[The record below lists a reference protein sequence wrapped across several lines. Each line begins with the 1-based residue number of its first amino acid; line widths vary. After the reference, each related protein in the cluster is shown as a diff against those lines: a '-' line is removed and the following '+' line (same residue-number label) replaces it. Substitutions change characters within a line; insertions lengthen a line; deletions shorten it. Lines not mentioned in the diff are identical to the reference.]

1 MKPFYDK
8 LLSDEGNIFHECPVI
23 WSAQRTVIV
32 NGLFESVQRLEKY
45 MIADVPPVIPEEIVE
60 ITASAVRMD
69 VKVDWMDETLDR
81 IAAKR
86 KHLNLLKKSKDL
98 EAN

>member
-1 MKPFYDK
+1 
-8 LLSDEGNIFHECPVI
+8 
-23 WSAQRTVIV
+23 
-32 NGLFESVQRLEKY
+32 

-60 ITASAVRMD
+60 ITVSAVGTD

>member
-23 WSAQRTVIV
+23 WSAQRTIIV

-45 MIADVPPVIPEEIVE
+45 MIADVPPEIPDEIVE
-60 ITASAVRMD
+60 IIASAVRMD
-69 VKVDWMDETLDR
+69 VKVD
-81 IAAKR
+81 
-86 KHLNLLKKSKDL
+86 
-98 EAN
+98 